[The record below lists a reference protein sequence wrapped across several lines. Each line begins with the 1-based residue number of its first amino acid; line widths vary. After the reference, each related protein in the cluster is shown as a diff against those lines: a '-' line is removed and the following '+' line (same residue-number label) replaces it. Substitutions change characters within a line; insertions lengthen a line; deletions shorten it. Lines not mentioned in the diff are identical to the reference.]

1 MGRSDTS
8 RPKTCARP
16 KSQICNKMGRRSS
29 GLSAA
34 TAVAVV
40 GVMWRGGRA
49 GCHLGAA
56 VWPVEQD
63 VFELEVAVADALPVH
78 EGESAHRASRD
89 GGRLRLGKD
98 RVLVD
103 EGKELAARTVF
114 HYYVVDAIDA
124 AVVKECA
131 EVGVAGGG
139 DDPQRLKLGRRPATS
154 ARGGAG

>member
-1 MGRSDTS
+1 MVSIGILGCGRIGQVH
-8 RPKTCARP
+8 AR
-16 KSQICNKMGRRSS
+16 SIARMDNAR
-29 GLSAA
+29 L
-34 TAVAVV
+34 T
-40 GVMWRGGRA
+40 
-49 GCHLGAA
+49 
-56 VWPVEQD
+56 
-63 VFELEVAVADALPVH
+63 AVADALPVH
-78 EGESAHRASRD
+78 EGESSHRASRD

-139 DDPQRLKLGRRPATS
+139 DDPRRLKLWRRPATS